1 MNKALQS
8 IIEKYE
14 HLAHTEPDTDF
25 YLSIYDEND
34 EKAIE
39 RADQKLEDYLAKL
52 YKHEKARG
60 RLRRAVDYD
69 HVDDFDNDE
78 VNQTIME
85 SELDLN
91 FTLIN

>member
-25 YLSIYDEND
+25 RLRDEFCDYDEND
-34 EKAIE
+34 EEAIK

-78 VNQTIME
+78 GQHHRWRSLSRVH
-85 SELDLN
+85 
-91 FTLIN
+91 